1 MPANRVFSGLR
12 LFIHDFTAPFFMYI
26 KIGFVVV
33 MKRNG
38 SEFDLKSITYNSKL
52 SGYSFN
58 NKMWEKESKLS
69 VNSDN
74 SLILWNESTKTEA
87 VCESY

>member
-1 MPANRVFSGLR
+1 
-12 LFIHDFTAPFFMYI
+12 MYI
-26 KIGFVVV
+26 KVGFVVV
-33 MKRNG
+33 MNRIG

-58 NKMWEKESKLS
+58 KKMWEKELILT

-74 SLILWNESTKTEA
+74 SLVLSEKSIKTEA